1 MHLAKRTMGGC
12 YPHPYGDED
21 FSSFDSS
28 EDLFDSEDFE
38 MKPYKDEED
47 SKDYYATGKCKE
59 LHWIDW
65 LENDA
70 SVMDEG
76 S

>member
-1 MHLAKRTMGGC
+1 MGGC

-38 MKPYKDEED
+38 MKPYEDEED

-59 LHWIDW
+59 CCIGLIG
-65 LENDA
+65 LRTMP
-70 SVMDEG
+70 V
-76 S
+76 